1 MSNYGVRVFEVDQA
15 RLDGI
20 QEHQHRRRMREL
32 AGEAAELDNK
42 KRALEIRKLQI
53 DIKRVRGGIRRP

>member
-1 MSNYGVRVFEVDQA
+1 
-15 RLDGI
+15 
-20 QEHQHRRRMREL
+20 MREL